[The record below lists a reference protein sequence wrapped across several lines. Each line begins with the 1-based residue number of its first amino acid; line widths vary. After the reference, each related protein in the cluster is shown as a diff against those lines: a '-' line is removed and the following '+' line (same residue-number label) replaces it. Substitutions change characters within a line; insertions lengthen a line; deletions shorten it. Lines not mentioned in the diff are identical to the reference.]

1 MKRMI
6 IAAVLALAFAWT
18 ASAQVKSVGVRGG
31 YGLEASIQQWFGYS
45 SPQFVEVDLGMD
57 LLQDHGFK
65 LTGTYN
71 WIVSNP
77 SIAGSGAWDLYMGPG
92 VSLGYV
98 YDTPG
103 TRNDDRPSLM
113 AAFVVQFGMEFYLF
127 QHFGVSVDVRPMI
140 GYHFGAHDLYR
151 GGLYGFIPSLALRY
165 EF

>member
-31 YGLEASIQQWFGYS
+31 YGLEVSYQQWFGS
-45 SPQFVEVDLGMD
+45 ASPQFIELDLGMD
-57 LLQDHGFK
+57 FLQDDGFK

-71 WIVSNP
+71 WIVGNP
-77 SIAGSGAWDLYMGPG
+77 DILGGDWDFYMGPG

-98 YDTPG
+98 YDTSKSL
-103 TRNDDRPSLM
+103 NADKPSLM
-113 AAFVVQFGMEFYLF
+113 AALTVQFGLEWYPLT
-127 QHFGVSVDVRPMI
+127 HLGISADVRPMI
-140 GYHFGAHDLYR
+140 GYHFGSKDLYR
-151 GGLYGFIPSLALRY
+151 GGLLGFIPSLGLRY